1 MSDTTDT
8 IEKKCLAT
16 GVQLTDQRRI
26 IAKII
31 SESKLEYGES
41 DHPDVDE
48 LYKRVSKVDPKISIA
63 TVYRTVKLFEEAGIL
78 TKHDFKGGKARYE
91 DMIESH
97 HDHLIDIKTGEI
109 IEFVDDEIE
118 KLQKKVA
125 EKYGY
130 KLVDHKLELY
140 GVKKKPQ

>member
-1 MSDTTDT
+1 MTET
-8 IEKKCLAT
+8 IEQKCIAK
-16 GVQLTDQRRI
+16 GVKLTEQRKI
-26 IAKII
+26 IAKVM
-31 SESKLEYGES
+31 SEST

-48 LYKRVSKVDPKISIA
+48 LYTRVSKIDSKISIA
-63 TVYRTVKLFEEAGIL
+63 TVYRTVKLFEESGIV

-91 DMIESH
+91 ELNESH
-97 HDHLIDIKTGEI
+97 HDHLIDVKTGEI

-130 KLVDHKLELY
+130 ELVDHKLELY
-140 GVKKKPQ
+140 GVKKNK

>member
-1 MSDTTDT
+1 MNDA
-8 IEKKCLAT
+8 IEQKCISK
-16 GVQLTDQRRI
+16 GVKLTEQRKI
-26 IAKII
+26 IAKIM
-31 SESKLEYGES
+31 SESN
-41 DHPDVDE
+41 DHPSVDE
-48 LYKRVSKVDPKISIA
+48 LYNRVSKIDQKISIA
-63 TVYRTVKLFEEAGIL
+63 TVYRTVKLFEEAGIV

-91 DMIESH
+91 ELNESH

-140 GVKKKPQ
+140 GIKKNK

>member
-1 MSDTTDT
+1 MSET
-8 IEKKCLAT
+8 IEAKCLSK
-16 GVQLTDQRRI
+16 GVKLTDQRKI
-26 IAKII
+26 IAKVM
-31 SESKLEYGES
+31 SESS

-48 LYKRVSKVDPKISIA
+48 LYKRVSKIDSKISIA

-91 DMIESH
+91 AMVESH
-97 HDHLIDIKTGEI
+97 HDHLIDIKSGEI
-109 IEFVDDEIE
+109 IEFVDEEIE

-130 KLVDHKLELY
+130 NLVDHRLELY
-140 GVKKKPQ
+140 GVKKKSQ